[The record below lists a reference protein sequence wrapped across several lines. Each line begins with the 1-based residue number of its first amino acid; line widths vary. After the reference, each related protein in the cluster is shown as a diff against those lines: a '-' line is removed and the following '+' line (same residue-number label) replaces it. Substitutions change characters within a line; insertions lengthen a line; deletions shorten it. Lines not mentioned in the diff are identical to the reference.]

1 MDTRW
6 PSGRCCTTCARQPG
20 QRRTSRHSRCS
31 RTPHTTRHL
40 AYLSPPS
47 SPVRGAAPPLL
58 TGLLLRHAASPAH
71 THALIM
77 GPRAPL
83 LLAVAAA
90 CSLLAAPPA
99 AATLP
104 SQTASSK
111 TVADVCKGTAY
122 PALCTTTAGEQAKR
136 YPVVEALTVLE
147 MQVDAFAKRTE
158 AARAHVAE
166 AAQTASPAARA
177 KLDLCNSLYLDV
189 LDNLGAC
196 RRAIGFKDAVTIRAT
211 MGMAAQDMQNC
222 DEQFRQ
228 IGEKNPMERFDES
241 LVEMSENCRSLS
253 NMI

>member
-1 MDTRW
+1 
-6 PSGRCCTTCARQPG
+6 
-20 QRRTSRHSRCS
+20 
-31 RTPHTTRHL
+31 
-40 AYLSPPS
+40 
-47 SPVRGAAPPLL
+47 
-58 TGLLLRHAASPAH
+58 
-71 THALIM
+71 M
-77 GPRAPL
+77 GPRAL
-83 LLAVAAA
+83 LLLSMAAS
-90 CSLLAAPPA
+90 CSLMA
-99 AATLP
+99 AATFP
-104 SQTASSK
+104 AGAQKAFTIPAPEQ

-122 PALCTTTAGEQAKR
+122 PALCTATAGAQAKR
-136 YPVVEALTVLE
+136 YKTVEALTVLE

-166 AAQTASPAARA
+166 AAQTASPAVRA

-228 IGEKNPMERFDES
+228 IGEKNPMERFDED

-253 NMI
+253 NMIGLP

>member
-1 MDTRW
+1 MAAGTR
-6 PSGRCCTTCARQPG
+6 
-20 QRRTSRHSRCS
+20 
-31 RTPHTTRHL
+31 
-40 AYLSPPS
+40 
-47 SPVRGAAPPLL
+47 
-58 TGLLLRHAASPAH
+58 
-71 THALIM
+71 AL
-77 GPRAPL
+77 L

-90 CSLLAAPPA
+90 SCCCSLLDLVAANPPA
-99 AATLP
+99 A
-104 SQTASSK
+104 
-111 TVADVCKGTAY
+111 TVADVCKGTAF
-122 PALCTTTAGEQAKR
+122 PALCTTTAGEQAER
-136 YPVVEALTVLE
+136 YHNVVDPLTVLE

-177 KLDLCNSLYLDV
+177 KLDLCNNLYLDV

-228 IGEKNPMERFDES
+228 IGENNPMKRFDES